1 MAVTT
6 AVMKKTAAALLILV
20 AAPGCFWFTTKDE
33 GDKLRKQVDNLNK
46 RTGATEATLGDKLKK
61 LDESLDKATKFL
73 STSSANI
80 GTEVEKLADQ
90 TAQLAAVNESL
101 RHDIDALREE
111 MGKQRADYEARMGTY
126 AERMEAL
133 EKTVAALQAKATAP
147 PPAADKDAMWSDAQ
161 KKLAAGQ
168 YGDARKDLRAFI
180 QKFAQDAKA
189 DDAQF
194 AIGESFYKEKD
205 YEKAI
210 AEYQRVIDGY
220 PNGDMVDDAFLQAGL
235 AALEMKWCVD
245 AGAYL
250 GELVRRYPQ
259 SAHVKTAK
267 DKLAHIKK
275 NAKNKNVC
283 QT

>member
-1 MAVTT
+1 MAVT
-6 AVMKKTAAALLILV
+6 ARLGVALALLC
-20 AAPGCFWFTTKDE
+20 AAPGCFWFTTKNE
-33 GDKLRKQVDNLNK
+33 GAKLRKEVDNLK
-46 RTGATEATLGDKLKK
+46 VRTTAQEASLGDKLKQ
-61 LDESLDKATKFL
+61 LDTSLEKATKFL

-90 TAQLAAVNESL
+90 VAQLSAVNESL

-111 MGKQRADYEARMGTY
+111 MSKQRADYEARMGTY

-133 EKTVAALQAKATAP
+133 EKAVAGLQTKATP
-147 PPAADKDAMWSDAQ
+147 PPTADKDAIWADAQ
-161 KKLAAGQ
+161 KKLAAAQ
-168 YGDARKDLRAFI
+168 YGEARKDLRTFI
-180 QKFAQDAKA
+180 QKFGQDAKA

-194 AIGESFYKEKD
+194 AIGDTFYKEKD

-210 AEYQRVIDGY
+210 AEYQRVIDSY

-235 AALEMKWCVD
+235 AALDMKWCVD

-259 SAHVKTAK
+259 SSLLKTAK
-267 DKLAHIKK
+267 EKLAHIKK